1 MKKGPQPQGRPWTLA
16 DDAQLIKLLA
26 SKMDKVLIAR
36 KLKRTVSAI
45 TKRKS
50 FLKIQKRIVSNLQL
64 NPEIEI
70 LAPS

>member
-1 MKKGPQPQGRPWTLA
+1 MRRGPQPQGRPWMPV
-16 DDAQLIKLLA
+16 DDAQLLALSA

-50 FLKIQKRIVSNLQL
+50 VLKAQEK
-64 NPEIEI
+64 
-70 LAPS
+70 